1 LGDAEGQFEVRR
13 VSGCEN
19 STETVDVALRRQEM
33 DGRAFQWWAPRML
46 SVLRMVAAFMFMA
59 NGAQKLFNYPPSAHP
74 MSHLP
79 PLMLLAGVLECFGG
93 LLVLLGLFTRPVA
106 FVLAGEMATAYFMV
120 HAPRGFWPILNKGEL
135 AVLYCFVFLYLAGVG
150 GGTWSVEKLLRRK

>member
-1 LGDAEGQFEVRR
+1 VSR

-19 STETVDVALRRQEM
+19 SAETVDVALRWQEM
-33 DGRAFQWWAPRML
+33 DRRAFQWSAPGML

-59 NGAQKLFNYPPSAHP
+59 NGAQKLFNYPPSPHP
-74 MSHLP
+74 ISHLP

-93 LLVLLGLFTRPVA
+93 LLVLVGLFTRPVA

-120 HAPRGFWPILNKGEL
+120 LAPHGFGQYSTRANWPYSTAL
-135 AVLYCFVFLYLAGVG
+135 CSS
-150 GGTWSVEKLLRRK
+150 TWR